1 MAVAL
6 CKFNKT
12 VVIFFIAGTLYC
24 FGASVADGADRLR
37 IGLSSVSPINGSI
50 WVAEE
55 KGLFKKHG
63 IEPEVILIGGA
74 SAAGVSSLLAGDIQ
88 FLIGGGGAVVNAA
101 LNGADAIMIASV
113 VNKGIQRVMT
123 RTDIKT
129 PEDLKGKKV
138 GVTRFGAS
146 SHMVLQMM
154 LRQWRMPPSDI
165 QVIQV
170 GSSPAMMASLEKGG
184 IDAAVLT
191 EPTFFFAEDQGYRV
205 LADLANMDIYY
216 LHSMVDTTR
225 AYLRS
230 HRGLALRFMQAYV
243 EGIAFFKK
251 NRSETLDVLKKKMR
265 TSPGQLKYLER
276 SHALYSSGYFENAP
290 YPSLQGVRTILEFL
304 AKDNPRAR
312 TADAKTFID
321 GSLVKELDDSN
332 FIKKLNE

>member
-1 MAVAL
+1 MKVFRKHYGIL
-6 CKFNKT
+6 FPL
-12 VVIFFIAGTLYC
+12 IAGMLWLSGPST
-24 FGASVADGADRLR
+24 ANAVDRLR
-37 IGLSSVSPINGSI
+37 VGLSSVSPINGSI

-55 KGLFKKHG
+55 KGLFKKYG

-74 SAAGVSSLLAGDIQ
+74 SAAGVGSLIAGDVQ

-101 LNGADAIMIASV
+101 INGADTVMIGSV
-113 VNKGIQRVMT
+113 VNKGIQRVMA
-123 RTDIKT
+123 RSELKS

-154 LRQWRMPPSDI
+154 LRQWHMAPSDI
-165 QVIQV
+165 QIIQV

-216 LHSMVDTTR
+216 LHSMLDSTR
-225 AYLRS
+225 SYLRS
-230 HRGLALRFMQAYV
+230 HRDLALRFMKAFV
-243 EGIAFFKK
+243 EGAAFFKR

-265 TSPGQLKYLER
+265 TAPGQIKYLER
-276 SHALYSSGYFENAP
+276 SHALYASGYFENAP
-290 YPSLQGVRTILEFL
+290 YPSLQGVRSVLEFL
-304 AKDNPRAR
+304 AKDNPRAAN
-312 TADAKTFID
+312 ADPKTFID
-321 GSLVKELDDSN
+321 GSLVKELDDSG
-332 FIKKLNE
+332 FIAKIYQ

>member
-1 MAVAL
+1 MEVFRKHAGICSSLIAVIISL
-6 CKFNKT
+6 
-12 VVIFFIAGTLYC
+12 L
-24 FGASVADGADRLR
+24 GASAANAADRLR
-37 IGLSSVSPINGSI
+37 VGLSSVSPINGSI

-55 KGLFKKHG
+55 KGLFKKYG
-63 IEPEVILIGGA
+63 IEAEVILIGGA
-74 SAAGVSSLLAGDIQ
+74 SAAGVGSLIAGDVQ

-101 LNGADAIMIASV
+101 INGADTVMIGSV
-113 VNKGIQRVMT
+113 VNKGIQRVMA
-123 RTDIKT
+123 RSELKS

-154 LRQWRMPPSDI
+154 LRQWHMAPSDI
-165 QVIQV
+165 QIIQV

-216 LHSMVDTTR
+216 LHSMLDSTR
-225 AYLRS
+225 SYVRS
-230 HRGLALRFMQAYV
+230 HRDVALRFMKAFV
-243 EGIAFFKK
+243 EGAAFFKR

-265 TSPGQLKYLER
+265 TAPGQIKYLER

-290 YPSLQGVRTILEFL
+290 YPSLQGVRSVLEFL
-304 AKDNPRAR
+304 AKDNPRAAN
-312 TADAKTFID
+312 ADPKTFID
-321 GSLVKELDDSN
+321 GSLVKELDDSG
-332 FIKKLNE
+332 FIAKIYQ